1 MNILCNR
8 GQSPIQTGA
17 RQYHTSLPWHK
28 SLQHAFMIA
37 ALITSPA
44 IKAEDN
50 PYATHY
56 QAQNQGNLHSLQA
69 NPEPQIFSGT
79 RRDQDNINMLENGYD
94 LMGASSFESTEVPA
108 EQALNHG
115 RAIQADSILVYF
127 KKAGNTTPAS
137 RMEVIKE
144 AAKKGQALTEKDMAV
159 DPAKYRYYATYW
171 AKLPPPLLG
180 VHVIKLIPR
189 QSGQA
194 PEESNTENTRSD
206 GVRVIAV
213 IHGSAAEK
221 AGVLRGDQLLS
232 INQEKVDDAAQLS
245 SLVRKYRG
253 KSVNLQLERQGE
265 PLSIEVQL

>member
-1 MNILCNR
+1 MNILCNP
-8 GQSPIQTGA
+8 GQSATQSST
-17 RQYHTSLPWHK
+17 RQPSLSPAWRQGLK
-28 SLQHAFMIA
+28 L
-37 ALITSPA
+37 ALMVVVLATSPA

-50 PYATHY
+50 PYATNY

-69 NPEPQIFSGT
+69 NPEPKIFSGT
-79 RRDQDNINMLENGYD
+79 RRDEDNIKMLENGYD

-108 EQALNHG
+108 DQAVSHG
-115 RAIQADSILVYF
+115 RTIQADSILVYV

-144 AAKKGQALTEKDMAV
+144 AAKTGKALTEKDMAV
-159 DPAKYRYYATYW
+159 DPSKYRYYATYW

-180 VHVIKLIPR
+180 VHVIKLIPH
-189 QSGQA
+189 QSGQQEA
-194 PEESNTENTRSD
+194 NTEKAISSD

-232 INQEKVDDAAQLS
+232 ISQEKVDDAAQLS

-253 KSVNLQLERQGE
+253 KTVNLQLERQGE
-265 PLSIEVQL
+265 PLSIAVQL